1 MQDVRTSRWAGACC
15 AIAIAAA
22 AGLSAQQDDPAL
34 EALLT
39 KATWTAIDFV
49 DKLSSVVSEEHYTQD
64 SNVLLA
70 TVPIPG
76 MGGRGGPAMSGP
88 RGSSKHRELK
98 ADFLIVK
105 SVGSVWQPFRDVF
118 EVDHIPIRD
127 REQRLAKLFLGDKV
141 DADSERRA
149 RAIVD
154 ESARYNLG
162 AVQRT
167 INNPVFALMFLQPD
181 AREHFKFTMG
191 KPDRKMGDTVRVVEY
206 VEDMRPTLIV
216 GLNGQ
221 DMPAFGRFW
230 IETDTGRVVKAEVRV
245 EQKGVKANLTTV
257 FRADDRLGIDVPAE
271 MREDYDLA
279 DSRVSGVATY
289 SRFRRFEVNA
299 TEEIAPP
306 PTPDAT
312 PASPP
317 APPPPPAR

>member
-15 AIAIAAA
+15 AIAIATA
-22 AGLSAQQDDPAL
+22 AGLSAQQEDPAL

-39 KATWTAIDFV
+39 KATWSAIDFV

-70 TVPIPG
+70 TVAIPG

-141 DADSERRA
+141 DAESQQRA

-167 INNPVFALMFLQPD
+167 INNPVFALMFLQPE